1 MSRQFNRWLWQVA
14 RSLYCKLPI
23 YTSAP
28 LTSAPLNFGTADFG
42 TADFGTP
49 NFGTSLPLSLTSGR
63 L

>member
-28 LTSAPLNFGTADFG
+28 DFGTADFG
-42 TADFGTP
+42 TADFGTAD
-49 NFGTSLPLSLTSGR
+49 FGTSPPLSLTSVR